1 MTATPMNVN
10 ATHNYVFPVTRNYI
24 ITECREAKMF
34 VVYVFFYFFLF
45 LSPLF
50 IPIIYDHVLIVY
62 MVHLLRCDKI
72 LCVLLTSKHNDQNE
86 TENGLLLVNFNA

>member
-24 ITECREAKMF
+24 ID
-34 VVYVFFYFFLF
+34 YVRCVCI
-45 LSPLF
+45 F
-50 IPIIYDHVLIVY
+50 IFKTIVHSNHLWSCVDCIYGTPA
-62 MVHLLRCDKI
+62 MMWWNS
-72 LCVLLTSKHNDQNE
+72 CVCLTNDQNE